1 MTNHKDSS
9 TGESQVNA
17 DERLSTESSI
27 YSEGAVSQATG
38 ESRQVGCK
46 TPRIAGPDA
55 LMQRALFDTWLKEE
69 SDEARTAAWEAWQ
82 TKDREL
88 AALQHDIKRHV
99 QIATDQA
106 NEIAKLT
113 AQLAVVN
120 AAHAETIRTANEE
133 MDRHREQ
140 LAEANARA
148 DSEKTFK
155 ERNYR
160 AWEAAC
166 KAREKAERGENVH
179 YNRLA
184 GLLFSGALDSMTG
197 KHAREYEAE
206 YVNWKQRAEVAELRL
221 KELPRTDSGLLDLNA
236 ICDQRDIAVRRA
248 AQTKGVKK
256 LADLMQRYINENRAG
271 QHTTDGRLR
280 ITESLAKDCVAFF
293 RTIQPEA
300 PERGRLDGVSGN
312 YTATPSVGESQLE
325 GPFTPTIKLEP
336 EQDGKDRT

>member
-1 MTNHKDSS
+1 MT
-9 TGESQVNA
+9 
-17 DERLSTESSI
+17 
-27 YSEGAVSQATG
+27 
-38 ESRQVGCK
+38 
-46 TPRIAGPDA
+46 PD
-55 LMQRALFDTWLKEE
+55 
-69 SDEARTAAWEAWQ
+69 RTA
-82 TKDREL
+82 
-88 AALQHDIKRHV
+88 
-99 QIATDQA
+99 
-106 NEIAKLT
+106 
-113 AQLAVVN
+113 
-120 AAHAETIRTANEE
+120 
-133 MDRHREQ
+133 
-140 LAEANARA
+140 
-148 DSEKTFK
+148 
-155 ERNYR
+155 
-160 AWEAAC
+160 EAAC